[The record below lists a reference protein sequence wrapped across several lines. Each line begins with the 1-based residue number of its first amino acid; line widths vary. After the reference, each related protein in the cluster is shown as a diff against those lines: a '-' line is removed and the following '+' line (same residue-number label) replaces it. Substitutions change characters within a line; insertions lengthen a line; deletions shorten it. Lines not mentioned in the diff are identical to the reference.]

1 MTVARQGVLA
11 LRVNKL
17 ALCHLPVATVTG
29 PGEPLVSSS
38 TEEIAACDSIPW
50 PGPTVLPQVGRIRA
64 GRPFA
69 EASMPAPRY
78 VMEVERRCEY
88 TGPTGR
94 TRAPSRHR
102 CGRRNGSD

>member
-1 MTVARQGVLA
+1 MTVEPQGELT

-17 ALCHLPVATVTG
+17 ASWHLPVATVTV

-64 GRPFA
+64 GRPFG
-69 EASMPAPRY
+69 EASTPAPRRLRH
-78 VMEVERRCEY
+78 E
-88 TGPTGR
+88 GR
-94 TRAPSRHR
+94 AEMRVHRTHTLYLSALSPSLWP
-102 CGRRNGSD
+102 S

>member
-29 PGEPLVSSS
+29 PGEPLVNSS

-64 GRPFA
+64 GRPFGA
-69 EASMPAPRY
+69 ASGTAPR
-78 VMEVERRCEY
+78 RLRH
-88 TGPTGR
+88 GGR
-94 TRAPSRHR
+94 AEMRVHRTYRLYLSALSPSLWP
-102 CGRRNGSD
+102 S

>member
-1 MTVARQGVLA
+1 MTVAPQGELT

-17 ALCHLPVATVTG
+17 ASWHLPVAAGTV

-64 GRPFA
+64 GRPFG
-69 EASMPAPRY
+69 EASRPAPRRLRHGGRAEMP
-78 VMEVERRCEY
+78 VH
-88 TGPTGR
+88 R
-94 TRAPSRHR
+94 TRRLYLGAVSPSLWP
-102 CGRRNGSD
+102 S